1 LSPTNIPRGTGP
13 AGPSSKDNAM
23 GEHIVRSFDEDLDNL
38 RRSISEM
45 GGIAEKLTVDSIAAL
60 VRRDAALAQAVI
72 AADKR
77 LDALQRQI
85 EENAVLV
92 IARRQPIAI
101 DLRETVSVIRV
112 ANDLERIGDLSKN
125 VAKRVV
131 AISDEVQPQKIV
143 LGVQHM
149 SDLVQEQLKDVLDAY
164 ASRDVSAAR
173 DVWDRDGAVDAL
185 YNSLFRE
192 LLTYM
197 MEDPRNISFCTHLLF
212 CAKNIERIGDHT
224 TNIAETIHYLV
235 TGGPLDGERPKD
247 DASNYATV
255 SQAASA

>member
-1 LSPTNIPRGTGP
+1 MS
-13 AGPSSKDNAM
+13 
-23 GEHIVRSFDEDLDNL
+23 EHIVSSYDAELENL

-45 GGIAEKLTVDSIAAL
+45 GGIAEKMMTDASHAL
-60 VRRDAALAQAVI
+60 VRRDSNLAQAVI

-77 LDALQRQI
+77 LDALQRDI
-85 EENAVLV
+85 EERAILL
-92 IARRQPIAI
+92 IAKRQPLAI
-101 DLRETVSVIRV
+101 DLRETVSAIRV
-112 ANDLERIGDLSKN
+112 SNDLERIGDLAKN

-131 AISDEVQPQKIV
+131 AIAGEIQPQKVVI
-143 LGVQHM
+143 GVQHM
-149 SDLVQEQLKDVLDAY
+149 SDLVQEQLKDVLDAF
-164 ASRDVSAAR
+164 ASRDVKAAH
-173 DVWDRDGAVDAL
+173 DVWERDSAIDAL

-224 TNIAETIHYLV
+224 TNVAETIHYLV
-235 TGGPLDGERPKD
+235 TGQNLLEERPKD

-255 SQAASA
+255 GLPASA